1 MRYVLLSSCSG
12 TVEVM
17 QMMKLVWMVT
27 VLVIAAPPDCAHG
40 QTSEYQTKAEREERI
55 LIEVWIISVTAL
67 LKCTLVAINYEGRR

>member
-40 QTSEYQTKAEREERI
+40 QTSEYQTKAERERKNPDRG
-55 LIEVWIISVTAL
+55 LDNLCNCPTQMYL
-67 LKCTLVAINYEGRR
+67 GYNHL